1 MKNYDVVL
9 FDLDGTLT
17 DPGEGITNSVIYS
30 LKKYNIQIKDRSELY
45 KFSGPPLHESYEKY
59 FGFSKEEAKKAV
71 EYYREYYKDT
81 GIFENK
87 LYDGI
92 KELLC
97 DLQNSGICLGVA
109 TSKPKVF
116 AERILKYFDIAQYFS
131 FIAGANLD
139 GSKTKKEEVISD
151 ALDLCGVE
159 NRSLIV
165 MVGDRKYDILGAKK
179 FDIDSI
185 GVLFGYG
192 SKEELENS
200 GATYIAEKVRD
211 IFSIVTRDPIIV
223 DK

>member
-45 KFSGPPLHESYEKY
+45 KFIGPPLMNLMKNILD
-59 FGFSKEEAKKAV
+59 FLKKKLKKCRCIIGNIIRISGV
-71 EYYREYYKDT
+71 
-81 GIFENK
+81 FENK

-116 AERILKYFDIAQYFS
+116 AGKNIK
-131 FIAGANLD
+131 
-139 GSKTKKEEVISD
+139 
-151 ALDLCGVE
+151 
-159 NRSLIV
+159 
-165 MVGDRKYDILGAKK
+165 
-179 FDIDSI
+179 
-185 GVLFGYG
+185 
-192 SKEELENS
+192 
-200 GATYIAEKVRD
+200 
-211 IFSIVTRDPIIV
+211 IFWTLLNIFHL
-223 DK
+223 

>member
-1 MKNYDVVL
+1 MNSYDVVL

-30 LKKYNIQIKDRSELY
+30 LKKYNIQIKDRTELY
-45 KFSGPPLHESYEKY
+45 KFIGPPLHESYEKY
-59 FGFSKEEAKKAV
+59 FNFSKEEAKNAV
-71 EYYREYYKDT
+71 EYYREYYKDI

-87 LYDGI
+87 LYGGI

-97 DLQNSGICLGVA
+97 DLKNSGFCLGVA

-131 FIAGANLD
+131 FISGANLD
-139 GSKTKKEEVISD
+139 GSRTKKEDVISD
-151 ALDLCGVE
+151 ALDLCGAE
-159 NRSLIV
+159 SISSII

-179 FDIDSI
+179 FGIDSI

-192 SKEELENS
+192 SKEELENA
-200 GATYIAEKVRD
+200 GATFIAEKVRD
-211 IFSIVTRDPIIV
+211 IFSIVTY
-223 DK
+223 